1 MLIITALALKIRHI
15 EDYFNERIEVA
26 EIRNNIRKADRRAKW
41 LYIILS
47 SIYGV
52 TVITLIILS
61 FPIMNVIDQT
71 DYNMSYLI
79 QLGVTATLLLLI
91 LLHLF
96 SKIRTLS
103 KLSKEDFVQENNRL
117 QMPVLIFAGTFYL
130 RLVMTA
136 L

>member
-15 EDYFNERIEVA
+15 EDYFDERIEVA

-47 SIYGV
+47 SIYAV
-52 TVITLIILS
+52 TVIALIILS

-91 LLHLF
+91 LFHLYG
-96 SKIRTLS
+96 KIRTLS
-103 KLSKEDFVQENNRL
+103 KLSKEDFV
-117 QMPVLIFAGTFYL
+117 
-130 RLVMTA
+130 
-136 L
+136 